1 MSASYSLAQDLKEA
15 AAMADKLESYVRGTE
30 LYGNAGGGYFARQPS
45 LTIGALVMRLRRL
58 DALSDSLSA
67 PERDL
72 LRSAQQRCHRVER
85 EWSVHFGEKVLKEA
99 HSRLDAMRAFF
110 QECAHDSKSC
120 AGNYPPEL
128 LRRTIVEELLPIITQ
143 HQLPADDLKDK
154 LTAADGNLRS
164 LVKPSAFN
172 WSPLLQPVYP
182 QDRYWWLYQ
191 RPPQD

>member
-1 MSASYSLAQDLKEA
+1 MSANYSLAQDLKEA
-15 AAMADKLESYVRGTE
+15 AAMADSLESYVRGTE

-45 LTIGALVMRLRRL
+45 LTIGALAMRLRRL
-58 DALSDSLSA
+58 EALSD
-67 PERDL
+67 DL
-72 LRSAQQRCHRVER
+72 DAKGREQLRAAQQRYRQVEK
-85 EWSVHFGEKVLKEA
+85 EWSVHFGEKALKEA

-110 QECAHDSKSC
+110 QECANDSKSC

-128 LRRTIVEELLPIITQ
+128 LRRTIVEELLPILEQ
-143 HQLPADDLKDK
+143 HRLADDDLADK
-154 LTAADGNLRS
+154 LKATDGNLRGI
-164 LVKPSAFN
+164 VRPSAFN